1 MTAIVPTLSFH
12 ARKAAEP
19 DGSAVWDQEIHHIVR
34 NYIPVFCSKHIQ
46 TDTLFHRLLKCFGG
60 SHYSVSD
67 PVIDSK
73 LFADELY
80 NLLHALIRK
89 WQINIRPDQCLVG
102 IVLMPIGQDQ
112 SDSVV

>member
-1 MTAIVPTLSFH
+1 MPAFSFH
-12 ARKAAEP
+12 AGKAAEP

-34 NYIPVFCSKHIQ
+34 NYIPVFCSKYIQ
-46 TDTLFHRLLKCFGG
+46 TDTLFHRLLNFGG
-60 SHYSVSD
+60 SHYSVRD
-67 PVIDSK
+67 PVIDSE
-73 LFADELY
+73 LFVDELC

-102 IVLMPIGQDQ
+102 VVLMPIGQDQ

>member
-1 MTAIVPTLSFH
+1 MPAFSFH
-12 ARKAAEP
+12 AGKVAEP
-19 DGSAVWDQEIHHIVR
+19 DGSAVWDQESHQIVR
-34 NYIPVFCSKHIQ
+34 NYIPVFCSKYIQ

-73 LFADELY
+73 LFADELC
-80 NLLHALIRK
+80 NLLHALVRK